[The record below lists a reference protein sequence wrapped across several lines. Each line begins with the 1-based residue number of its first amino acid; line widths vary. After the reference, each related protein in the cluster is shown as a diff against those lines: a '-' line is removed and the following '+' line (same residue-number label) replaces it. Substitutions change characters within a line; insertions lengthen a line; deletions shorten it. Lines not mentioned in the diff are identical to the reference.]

1 MKKLQLQQIIKEE
14 ISKVLK
20 ESVNEGLSNY
30 SLLDFFKEMQS
41 FPAAGVDAKDI
52 KGASQP
58 HNKKKT
64 VKNTPELKRL
74 LDDWQSGRYDEDP
87 GTLVGELRHLLTTN
101 SKDVRTGFSAS
112 DIKSL
117 DVVADDISDAF
128 SKYGTLKLHL
138 PYNKWVKMDDDEK
151 AWNVEQALY
160 KLTKSSTV
168 KKLLSKK
175 EDDVIAY
182 VVKVLSESVNEKT
195 NFILGPTP
203 GGDPHKEYGKPFF
216 IEVDSKNK
224 RSVDKKIKSIS
235 LGKGAGPTNKNLR
248 VYWTKGKFG
257 DVARIEASTPGALQD
272 LLDVLDTKKDG
283 IQSMGWVDLE
293 ESVKEGWFDIF
304 KKNRGPSLDE
314 EAWFDKIAK
323 DALKQLQRHHKWK
336 DMELAAMGPGNKK
349 NYMDMAITS
358 SKKRGPEYEFKV
370 SFDPKTDKVK
380 KIEELPSPWGE
391 SVKKANKKENMKK
404 STKLFNEA
412 AIDGDMPINKW
423 ERTAVAFE
431 EGPMIVGSHKGKYY
445 IATGIT
451 EPGSM
456 DKIIDVIDVEPVS
469 KSDYDFIQKKQM

>member
-20 ESVNEGLSNY
+20 
-30 SLLDFFKEMQS
+30 
-41 FPAAGVDAKDI
+41 
-52 KGASQP
+52 
-58 HNKKKT
+58 
-64 VKNTPELKRL
+64 
-74 LDDWQSGRYDEDP
+74 
-87 GTLVGELRHLLTTN
+87 
-101 SKDVRTGFSAS
+101 
-112 DIKSL
+112 
-117 DVVADDISDAF
+117 
-128 SKYGTLKLHL
+128 
-138 PYNKWVKMDDDEK
+138 
-151 AWNVEQALY
+151 
-160 KLTKSSTV
+160 
-168 KKLLSKK
+168 
-175 EDDVIAY
+175 
-182 VVKVLSESVNEKT
+182 ESVNEKT

-224 RSVDKKIKSIS
+224 RTVDKKIKSIS

-314 EAWFDKIAK
+314 EAWFEAIAK
-323 DALKQLQRHHKWK
+323 QALDQLKKHHKWK

-380 KIEELPSPWGE
+380 KIENVTPPWGE
-391 SVKKANKKENMKK
+391 SV
-404 STKLFNEA
+404 NEA

>member
-87 GTLVGELRHLLTTN
+87 GTLVGELRHLLATN

-151 AWNVEQALY
+151 AWNVDRALQR
-160 KLTKSSTV
+160 LTKSSTV

-182 VVKVLSESVNEKT
+182 IVKVLSESVNE
-195 NFILGPTP
+195 
-203 GGDPHKEYGKPFF
+203 
-216 IEVDSKNK
+216 
-224 RSVDKKIKSIS
+224 
-235 LGKGAGPTNKNLR
+235 
-248 VYWTKGKFG
+248 
-257 DVARIEASTPGALQD
+257 
-272 LLDVLDTKKDG
+272 
-283 IQSMGWVDLE
+283 
-293 ESVKEGWFDIF
+293 
-304 KKNRGPSLDE
+304 
-314 EAWFDKIAK
+314 
-323 DALKQLQRHHKWK
+323 
-336 DMELAAMGPGNKK
+336 
-349 NYMDMAITS
+349 
-358 SKKRGPEYEFKV
+358 
-370 SFDPKTDKVK
+370 
-380 KIEELPSPWGE
+380 
-391 SVKKANKKENMKK
+391 
-404 STKLFNEA
+404 A
-412 AIDGDMPINKW
+412 AIDMPINKW